1 MARKAAATKATE
13 KARTCKCSELL
24 SRISQVLASNKALE
38 TTLLAIVNLVRHSL
52 NLERCSI
59 LILDREQ
66 RVLRLIAAAGI
77 PEKFWPEIQ
86 VRVGEGISG
95 RVVFE
100 RKPVFVEDISQS
112 EYAHAAHHERYT
124 TRSFVSIPIVVRGEV
139 VGVFN
144 ANSRAAAD
152 TLGRSDFDLLVSIA
166 CLLGLTI
173 EDDQQRKRIETLEAR
188 WSALFEALRGSALVV
203 RKDLAVV
210 AMNESARRWLDI
222 AREVS
227 VEGRS
232 LLDLWPELDG
242 STTLGKLREALL
254 TGTRT
259 VFVESLRFPTNAVV
273 DHEVWIA
280 PLPPSAHESGALALL
295 NYYDAESSP
304 RVDSFKSRIL
314 SLLAHELR
322 TPFAAI
328 QAASSLLL
336 GGGAPHDSSSFA
348 DMLRLISS
356 NTRRLQ
362 TVVNSLLDLQEL
374 EAQSLELTLHQT
386 DVGPL
391 LREVIDSLADEAG
404 RKKIAIRPRI
414 QDFAA
419 QVDPRRLAQM
429 AAALL
434 DNAIKFSPLG
444 SEVEVTCEPTGEN
457 SFRIRIRDHGPGI
470 SPEAGREDV
479 TPFFQAEPLATR
491 SSGGLGVGLYL
502 TRALAQMHGGTL
514 TVSAAEDGGT
524 IAELE
529 LPIVND
535 RKEARS

>member
-1 MARKAAATKATE
+1 MGRKATVPKPGSAK
-13 KARTCKCSELL
+13 TCKCSEIL

-52 NLERCSI
+52 NLERCSV

-66 RVLRLIAAAGI
+66 RILRLMAAAGI

-86 VRVGEGISG
+86 VRIGEGISG

-112 EYAHAAHHERYT
+112 EFAHAAHHERYT

-144 ANSRAAAD
+144 ANSRSDAEP
-152 TLGRSDFDLLVSIA
+152 LRRPDFDLLVSISG
-166 CLLGLTI
+166 LIGLTI
-173 EDDQQRKRIETLEAR
+173 EGHRQRKQIEMLEAR
-188 WSALFEALRGSALVV
+188 WAALFEALRGGALVV

-210 AMNESARRWLDI
+210 AMNENARRWLGL
-222 AREVS
+222 AKEVS

-232 LLDLWPELDG
+232 LLDLWPQLDG

-254 TGTRT
+254 STTSAI
-259 VFVESLRFPTNAVV
+259 FVESLRFPTSAVL
-273 DHEVWIA
+273 DHEIWIA
-280 PLPPSAHESGALALL
+280 PLSSVLTECPAMALL
-295 NYYDAESSP
+295 NFYDAESSP
-304 RVDSFKSRIL
+304 RLDSFKSRIL

-322 TPFAAI
+322 TPFTAI

-336 GGGAPHDSSSFA
+336 GGATSHDSSSFA

-362 TVVNSLLDLQEL
+362 TVVNSLLDLQEI
-374 EAQSLELTLHQT
+374 EAQSCELTLQQI

-391 LREVIDSLADEAG
+391 LKEVIDSFSEEAA
-404 RKKIAIRPRI
+404 RKKIAIQPQI
-414 QDFAA
+414 QNVSAR
-419 QVDPRRLAQM
+419 VDPRRLAQM
-429 AAALL
+429 VSALL
-434 DNAIKFSPLG
+434 DNAIKFSPPG
-444 SEVEVTCEPTGEN
+444 APVEVSCEPTTAHT
-457 SFRIRIRDHGPGI
+457 FRIRIRDHGPGI

-479 TPFFQAEPLATR
+479 TPFFQSEPLGTR
-491 SSGGLGVGLYL
+491 STGGLGVGLYL
-502 TRALAQMHGGTL
+502 TRALAQMHGGRL
-514 TVSAAEDGGT
+514 SVASVEDGGT
-524 IAELE
+524 LAELE
-529 LPIVND
+529 LPIASEQ
-535 RKEARS
+535 KEMAP